1 MTLAPV
7 QVALLQTFDFSLST
21 LVAAVVNYA
30 YYVLLAFIVASSREG
45 SKSRVVSAMLGCSP
59 ALRYLWLSLP
69 AGPTTIPPQLRGG
82 PRRSMAA
89 YGGR

>member
-45 SKSRVVSAMLGCSP
+45 FKSRVVSAMLGWGRELTPLFTQS
-59 ALRYLWLSLP
+59 
-69 AGPTTIPPQLRGG
+69 
-82 PRRSMAA
+82 RRETVW
-89 YGGR
+89 